1 VPNLEY
7 RVAEDVEGGVYANN
21 VMIWHTGHEF
31 TFDFAT
37 SLPAVPGEPG
47 GEVTVPFRVVSRV
60 KMPVSLVFEVLKA
73 INANMAKYE
82 ASFGELHQIQQQSP
96 GHEPPHEG

>member
-1 VPNLEY
+1 MPKLQY
-7 RVAEDVEGGVYANN
+7 KIAEDIEGGVYANN

-31 TFDFAT
+31 TFDFASSMPT
-37 SLPAVPGEPG
+37 MPPEPG
-47 GEVTVPFRVVSRV
+47 GEVTVPFRVVARV

-82 ASFGELHQIQQQSP
+82 ATFGEIQEIQKKS
-96 GHEPPHEG
+96 GEESADG